1 MKRLLILLST
11 LLFINGAIAAPKKIE
26 KNSAPVESAATT
38 PAEDSD
44 VLQTDIIG
52 SKEAPGVL
60 NIVPWKDKK
69 IASQKKEVNTSI
81 LRSTLFPL
89 DKEVLK
95 REIQLQNILQNDGK

>member
-1 MKRLLILLST
+1 MKYLFVFLSILT
-11 LLFINGAIAAPKKIE
+11 VINSAIAAPKKTEKPATPIE
-26 KNSAPVESAATT
+26 SSTT
-38 PAEDSD
+38 ANESD

-81 LRSTLFPL
+81 LRATLLPL

-95 REIQLQNILQNDGK
+95 REIQLQNQLQNGEK